1 MNYAYNLMGVEAGK
15 LLLSVVRGE
24 KVPRSAGLQESL
36 LPRRQS
42 GEREL
47 AASIGGLAEK
57 KTQMEAIL

>member
-1 MNYAYNLMGVEAGK
+1 MNYAHNLMGVEAGK
-15 LLLSVVRGE
+15 LLLSVVRAG
-24 KVPRSAGLQESL
+24 KVPRSVGLQEAL

-42 GEREL
+42 GELEL